1 MKWLPPDSGGSAA
14 TRGRAAALARAETP
28 LFLAV
33 LGLLLVLWIGA
44 VIVFGLGPLGDRFV
58 TGQTMQRPNLV
69 LCDNLETRAP
79 GELLRC
85 LPTLPEARTI
95 GI

>member
-1 MKWLPPDSGGSAA
+1 MKWLLPDSGGSAA

-44 VIVFGLGPLGDRFV
+44 VILFGPLGPGFV
-58 TGQTMQRPNLV
+58 VGQTMQRPNLV
-69 LCDNLETRAP
+69 LCDNLDSRAP

-85 LPTLPEARTI
+85 LPALTETRTI

>member
-1 MKWLPPDSGGSAA
+1 MKWLLPHSGGSAA

-44 VIVFGLGPLGDRFV
+44 VIVFGPLGASFV
-58 TGQTMQRPNLV
+58 IGQTLQRPNLV
-69 LCDNLETRAP
+69 VCDNLTSRAP

-85 LPTLPEARTI
+85 LPALPEARTI